1 MGQELHLKIYLDLRM
16 PSIPDCSLIVAHLAA
31 HIYVPT
37 DTVAT
42 GMIRVIC
49 NLQCYVYRSVMFT
62 PNCDFP
68 FELLFRCFVDCSCK
82 TQYLFIRPECRLIQ
96 DGADLILPL
105 FVQLRKEKLLDW
117 TLCRAYG
124 HRLSAVIW
132 LSI

>member
-1 MGQELHLKIYLDLRM
+1 
-16 PSIPDCSLIVAHLAA
+16 
-31 HIYVPT
+31 
-37 DTVAT
+37 
-42 GMIRVIC
+42 
-49 NLQCYVYRSVMFT
+49 MFS

-68 FELLFRCFVDCSCK
+68 FELLFRSFVDCSCK
-82 TQYLFIRPECRLIQ
+82 TQHLFVRPEGRLIQ